1 MNCFDISWNSGDL
14 RKLPVGFVTIW
25 IQIHR
30 IETEQTYS
38 HTYLKDADLNW
49 FLLFSLNVQTK
60 VLFSCTGSLSMQND
74 ESNSKILA
82 SEVSLSLIYL
92 SGVTVQQV
100 TTNEA
105 PLSLSW
111 TAIIYV

>member
-1 MNCFDISWNSGDL
+1 MNCFDISWNSGDP

-38 HTYLKDADLNW
+38 HTYLKHADLNW

-60 VLFSCTGSLSMQND
+60 VLFSRTGSLSTQND

-82 SEVSLSLIYL
+82 SEVSLIYL
-92 SGVTVQQV
+92 SGVTVQQE

-105 PLSLSW
+105 PLFLSW
-111 TAIIYV
+111 TVIIYV